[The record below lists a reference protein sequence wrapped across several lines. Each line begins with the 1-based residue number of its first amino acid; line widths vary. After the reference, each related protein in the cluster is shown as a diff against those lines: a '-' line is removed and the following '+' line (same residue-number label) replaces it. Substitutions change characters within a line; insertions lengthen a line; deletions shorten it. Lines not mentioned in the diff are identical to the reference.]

1 MAQTLQSRNVTIR
14 DLIDQFG
21 LQKVQDENFFNEW
34 RTDLPELTDL
44 DKQFLDKIKASFF
57 NLLDYPPLSEKAIQL
72 TILSPLLFIADF
84 FLPPFHIKTE
94 QSIEITSQDEGTI
107 IRGQLDILLLKRGLW
122 ALVIE
127 SKQADFSVEV
137 GLAQLISYLLA
148 KADIEKP
155 AYGMITNGASFL
167 FIKVVRH
174 QDSSPQYATSSQFD
188 IRRPTNELYEV
199 LKILKHLGQIS

>member
-21 LQKVQDENFFNEW
+21 FQKVQDENFFNEW

-84 FLPPFHIKTE
+84 FLPLHIKTE
-94 QSIEITSQDEGTI
+94 QSIEITSQDERTI
-107 IRGQLDILLLKRGLW
+107 IRGQLDILLLKKGLW
-122 ALVIE
+122 VLVIE

-155 AYGMITNGASFL
+155 VYGMITNGASFL

-188 IRRPTNELYEV
+188 IRRPTHELYEV

>member
-84 FLPPFHIKTE
+84 FLPLHIKTE

-107 IRGQLDILLLKRGLW
+107 IRGQLDILLLKKGLW
-122 ALVIE
+122 VLVIE
-127 SKQADFSVEV
+127 SKQADFSVEA

>member
-84 FLPPFHIKTE
+84 FLPLHIKTE

-107 IRGQLDILLLKRGLW
+107 IRGQIDILLLKKGLW
-122 ALVIE
+122 VLVIE
-127 SKQADFSVEV
+127 SKQADFSVEA

-188 IRRPTNELYEV
+188 IRRPTHELYEV

>member
-84 FLPPFHIKTE
+84 FLPLHIKTE

-107 IRGQLDILLLKRGLW
+107 IRGQIDILLLKKGLW
-122 ALVIE
+122 VLVIE
-127 SKQADFSVEV
+127 SKQADFSVEA

>member
-21 LQKVQDENFFNEW
+21 FQKVQDENFFNEW

-84 FLPPFHIKTE
+84 FLPLHIKTE
-94 QSIEITSQDEGTI
+94 QSIEITSQDERTI
-107 IRGQLDILLLKRGLW
+107 IRGQLDILLLKKGLW
-122 ALVIE
+122 VLVIE
-127 SKQADFSVEV
+127 SKQADFSVEA

-155 AYGMITNGASFL
+155 VYGMITNGASFL

-188 IRRPTNELYEV
+188 IRRPTHELYEV

>member
-57 NLLDYPPLSEKAIQL
+57 NLLDYPPLLEKAIQL

-84 FLPPFHIKTE
+84 FLPLHIKTE

-107 IRGQLDILLLKRGLW
+107 IRGQLDILLLKKGLW
-122 ALVIE
+122 VLVIE
-127 SKQADFSVEV
+127 SKQADFSVEA

-155 AYGMITNGASFL
+155 AYGMIANGASFL